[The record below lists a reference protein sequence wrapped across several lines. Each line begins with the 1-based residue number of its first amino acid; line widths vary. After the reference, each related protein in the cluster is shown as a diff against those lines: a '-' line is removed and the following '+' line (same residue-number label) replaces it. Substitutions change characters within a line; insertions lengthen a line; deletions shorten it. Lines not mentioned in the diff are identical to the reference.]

1 MFSAH
6 KPIEFTLTG
15 RFGQHKRQRTGEAP
29 YHVGT
34 ASYAGD
40 SGQVSVPVRL
50 RARGIWRRKNCEVP
64 PILMNFT
71 KDSTKKTE
79 FARLDRARL
88 TFPCR
93 FNADYEQFVLQEY
106 QLYRVHRLLTPLS
119 FDVRLAR
126 VTFVD
131 ADKKDTVGQ
140 YWSFLSEQDDVFA
153 ERNGAKLVTT
163 EGAGPD
169 DLNPYESAFV
179 GVFQYFVGNADYSIR
194 ALHNIVLVTKN
205 MEYFPVARD
214 FDFSGA
220 VNSRYAKPPEIL
232 KLRSVTERIMRGY
245 CAPAEEY
252 EKVFALFRAKKDAI
266 YGVYSDSLA
275 TALRPNVVKETLKF
289 FDEFY
294 AVINDPR
301 KAKREIVESCLGRP
315 A

>member
-1 MFSAH
+1 MALSIATCPFASA
-6 KPIEFTLTG
+6 P
-15 RFGQHKRQRTGEAP
+15 
-29 YHVGT
+29 
-34 ASYAGD
+34 S
-40 SGQVSVPVRL
+40 S
-50 RARGIWRRKNCEVP
+50 C
-64 PILMNFT
+64 
-71 KDSTKKTE
+71 
-79 FARLDRARL
+79 
-88 TFPCR
+88 
-93 FNADYEQFVLQEY
+93 
-106 QLYRVHRLLTPLS
+106 
-119 FDVRLAR
+119 
-126 VTFVD
+126 
-131 ADKKDTVGQ
+131 
-140 YWSFLSEQDDVFA
+140 
-153 ERNGAKLVTT
+153 
-163 EGAGPD
+163 
-169 DLNPYESAFV
+169 AFV

-205 MEYFPVARD
+205 MECFPVARD